1 GSTHRGKETRR
12 MAEVGYVSVV
22 AALMLALY
30 GAIAGPVGVKLRW
43 APLVRTAQYVVPVQF
58 VLVTAAALALVY
70 ALLANDFTMKY
81 VVFNTTRATPF
92 YYKITG
98 LWGAL
103 EGSILL
109 WEWIL
114 ALFSIL
120 VVWRHRREDADL
132 LPYVLSILLG
142 VSAFFLSVA
151 AFVASPFEPIFPAPA
166 DGRGLNPLLEDS
178 NMLTHPPLLYSG
190 FVGLT
195 VPYAFAM
202 AALIMGKVDA
212 RWIVATRKWTV
223 IAWYFLTMGN
233 LVGGWW
239 SYHVLGWGGY
249 WAWDP
254 VENAAFLP
262 WLPATA
268 FLHSVM
274 IQERRQTLKA
284 WNLLLIILA
293 FALTLFG
300 TFLTRSGVLSSIHAF
315 SNGPVGAYFLGFLG
329 VVLTGSVGLL
339 VWRAEHLKAPAE
351 LDAIVSR
358 ESAFLLNNLVLVGAT
373 FTIFFG
379 TVFPLLMEAI
389 QGVKVSVGA
398 PYFNQVTVPI
408 FLLLLAVMGVGPLLA
423 WRKASLDQLRR
434 NFLYPAMLAVAAG
447 IAFLLGGVRELYPWL
462 AFTLSVFVV
471 VTIVFDFARSAR
483 GRQRMTGE
491 DPLTALLML
500 FRKQQRRYG
509 GFVVHFGVVLIIL
522 GIAASMTYSVEKEA
536 VLQRGEGLQVGRYW
550 VQFQGLSAAEMPTHT
565 RVQGTF
571 QAYIEGN
578 PVATMAPAQK
588 FFPSQ
593 QSPFSRA
600 VLRTTLREDLYLIL
614 AGFQPDG
621 SAVTVKALVRPMVVW
636 MWIGGLVMSVGT
648 LLVLWPYQRELARG
662 RQRRPAQPS
671 AALSA
676 AERVYMGGGDA

>member
-1 GSTHRGKETRR
+1 
-12 MAEVGYVSVV
+12 V
-22 AALMLALY
+22 A
-30 GAIAGPVGVKLRW
+30 
-43 APLVRTAQYVVPVQF
+43 
-58 VLVTAAALALVY
+58 VLL
-70 ALLANDFTMKY
+70 
-81 VVFNTTRATPF
+81 
-92 YYKITG
+92 
-98 LWGAL
+98 L
-103 EGSILL
+103 EGI
-109 WEWIL
+109 
-114 ALFSIL
+114 
-120 VVWRHRREDADL
+120 VWFTEI
-132 LPYVLSILLG
+132 S
-142 VSAFFLSVA
+142 
-151 AFVASPFEPIFPAPA
+151 SPNPQ
-166 DGRGLNPLLEDS
+166 RG
-178 NMLTHPPLLYSG
+178 
-190 FVGLT
+190 
-195 VPYAFAM
+195 
-202 AALIMGKVDA
+202 
-212 RWIVATRKWTV
+212 
-223 IAWYFLTMGN
+223 
-233 LVGGWW
+233 
-239 SYHVLGWGGY
+239 
-249 WAWDP
+249 
-254 VENAAFLP
+254 
-262 WLPATA
+262 
-268 FLHSVM
+268 
-274 IQERRQTLKA
+274 
-284 WNLLLIILA
+284 
-293 FALTLFG
+293 
-300 TFLTRSGVLSSIHAF
+300 LSSIHAF
-315 SNGPVGAYFLGFLG
+315 SNGPVGAYFLGFLSL
-329 VVLTGSVGLL
+329 VLTGSVGLL
-339 VWRAEHLKAPAE
+339 IWRAEHLKAPAE
-351 LDAIVSR
+351 LDDLVSR

-379 TVFPLLMEAI
+379 TVFPLLVEAI

-408 FLLLLAVMGVGPLLA
+408 FLLLLAVMGVGPMLA

-471 VTIVFDFARSAR
+471 ATIVFDFARAAR

-614 AGFQPDG
+614 AGFQQDG

-636 MWIGGLVMSVGT
+636 MWIGGVVMSVGT

-662 RQRRPAQPS
+662 RQRRPAQVS
-671 AALSA
+671 AALGA
-676 AERVYMGGGDA
+676 AEKVYVGGGDA